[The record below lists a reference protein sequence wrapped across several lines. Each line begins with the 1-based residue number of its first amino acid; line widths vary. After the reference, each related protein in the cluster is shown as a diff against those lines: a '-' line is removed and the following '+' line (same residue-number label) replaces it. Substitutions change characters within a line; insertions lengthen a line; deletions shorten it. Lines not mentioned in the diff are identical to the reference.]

1 MLSIAVQNHRI
12 LKSRRARRRQTF
24 PQRCSLSKIHF
35 MPNHLRARL
44 LRLPSR
50 VIQTAVID
58 YPDRLHFLQ
67 SCHYNTPYRP
77 GLVKAWNHCGAQ
89 KITIHSTTLVASPV
103 LNEVYFPLTLR
114 AESPLNSRV
123 TSNNPGPNLTELLAR
138 NGEQTALHERAAAA
152 ARTHFGDT
160 VFVRAV
166 VELSNFCRENCHYC
180 GMRRANRELN
190 RYRAKFEELAE
201 LLLHHLPSS
210 VTDVNFQAGEDP
222 IAARELAIPLIQLLR
237 RETDLGVSV
246 CLGTLDHSLYNELR
260 EAGASIYILKFETS
274 NASNYDAFEA
284 PGKFNERL
292 DHIRHL
298 AATGWNVSSG
308 FICGLPNEKP
318 EDWLA
323 SLQLANSLPL
333 AGCSVSPF
341 VPGEATPLANAETGE
356 IDLVLNCMAAMRLMR
371 PDWVIPAVS
380 ALNIC
385 QPELGYRRGLR
396 TGANLVTMNLTPA
409 GLRENYVL
417 YKRDRFIMDE
427 ERILRAL
434 DAEGLKPSKIGLAKF
449 YETRRLT
456 RAVPVPTAAI

>member
-1 MLSIAVQNHRI
+1 
-12 LKSRRARRRQTF
+12 
-24 PQRCSLSKIHF
+24 
-35 MPNHLRARL
+35 
-44 LRLPSR
+44 
-50 VIQTAVID
+50 
-58 YPDRLHFLQ
+58 
-67 SCHYNTPYRP
+67 
-77 GLVKAWNHCGAQ
+77 
-89 KITIHSTTLVASPV
+89 
-103 LNEVYFPLTLR
+103 
-114 AESPLNSRV
+114 V
-123 TSNNPGPNLTELLAR
+123 TSNNPGPGLLELLAR
-138 NGEQTALHERAAAA
+138 NGEQAALHERAAAS
-152 ARTHFGDT
+152 ARTHFGAE

-180 GMRRANRELN
+180 GMRRSNRDLN
-190 RYRAKFEELAE
+190 RYRAKFDELAE
-201 LLLHHLPSS
+201 LLLNHLPAS

-222 IAARELAIPLIQLLR
+222 VATRELAIPLIQLLQ
-237 RETDLGVSV
+237 RERDLGVSV

-274 NASNYDAFEA
+274 NTSNYDAFEA
-284 PGKFNERL
+284 PGKLTERL

-298 AATGWNVSSG
+298 ADTGWNVSSG

-323 SLQLANSLPL
+323 SLQLANALPL

-341 VPGEATPLANAETGE
+341 VPGESTPLASAETGD

-371 PDWVIPAVS
+371 PDWIIPAVS

-449 YETRRLT
+449 YETRHLN
-456 RAVPVPTAAI
+456 RAVSVPTAAL

>member
-1 MLSIAVQNHRI
+1 MLPIPIQNHRI
-12 LKSRRARRRQTF
+12 FKTLRARRRQTILQRRAL
-24 PQRCSLSKIHF
+24 PQIHF
-35 MPNHLRARL
+35 MPNHHRARL
-44 LRLPSR
+44 LRLRSR
-50 VIQTAVID
+50 CVQTSIIHH
-58 YPDRLHFLQ
+58 PNRLHFAQ
-67 SCHYNTPYRP
+67 RPPHNTPNRP
-77 GLVKAWNHCGAQ
+77 GLIQARNHRGAQ

-152 ARTHFGDT
+152 ARTHFGDE

-180 GMRRANRELN
+180 GMRRSNRDLN
-190 RYRAKFEELAE
+190 RYRAKFDELAE
-201 LLLHHLPSS
+201 LLLHHLPPS

-274 NASNYDAFEA
+274 IPANYESFEA
-284 PGKFNERL
+284 PGKLTERL

-298 AATGWNVSSG
+298 AANGWNVSSG

-318 EDWLA
+318 EEWLA

-341 VPGEATPLANAETGE
+341 VPGEATPLAGAETGD

-449 YETRRLT
+449 YETRRLN

>member
-1 MLSIAVQNHRI
+1 MLAIPIQNNCMRI
-12 LKSRRARRRQTF
+12 PRRPCRSQTF
-24 PQRCSLSKIHF
+24 PQRRSLSKIHL
-35 MPNHLRARL
+35 MPNYFRSRL
-44 LRLPSR
+44 LRLRPR
-50 VIQTAVID
+50 FIQTPIIHD
-58 YPDRLHFLQ
+58 PNPLHFPQ
-67 SCHYNTPYRP
+67 RRAHNTPNRS
-77 GLVKAWNHCGAQ
+77 GLVKARNHSGAQ
-89 KITIHSTTLVASPV
+89 KITIHFPTLVASPV
-103 LNEVYFPLTLR
+103 FDEVYFPLTLR

-123 TSNNPGPNLTELLAR
+123 TSNNPGPNLIDLLAR
-138 NGEQTALHERAAAA
+138 NGEQAALHERAAAA
-152 ARTHFGDT
+152 ARTHFGAE

-180 GMRRANRELN
+180 GMRRGNRDLV
-190 RYRAKFEELAE
+190 RYRAKFDELAE
-201 LLLHHLPSS
+201 LLLHHLPPS

-274 NASNYDAFEA
+274 NTSNYDTFEA
-284 PGKFNERL
+284 PGKLTERL

-298 AATGWNVSSG
+298 AANGWNVSSG

-341 VPGEATPLANAETGE
+341 VPGEATPLANAETGD

-371 PDWVIPAVS
+371 PDWIIPAVS